1 MARGHDVSIG
11 ERFKLTPKGGIFEV
25 GSIRTEGCLVP
36 HARLFNITDPMDKK
50 FISVEA
56 LTDTKL
62 YAPVKNPDLE
72 LVDGAVE

>member
-50 FISVEA
+50 FISVNA
-56 LTDTKL
+56 LRDTKL
-62 YAPVKNPDLE
+62 YVPVENPDLE
-72 LVDGAVE
+72 PANRSAE

>member
-1 MARGHDVSIG
+1 MARGHDVRIG
-11 ERFKLTPKGGIFEV
+11 ERFKLIPKGGIFEV
-25 GSIRTEGCLVP
+25 SGIRTEGCLVP

-62 YAPVKNPDLE
+62 YAPVQNPDLE
-72 LVDGAVE
+72 LVDGSAE

>member
-1 MARGHDVSIG
+1 MAQGRDVRIG
-11 ERFKLTPKGGIFEV
+11 ERFKSTPNGGIFEV

-50 FISVEA
+50 FISVNA
-56 LTDTKL
+56 LRDAKL

-72 LVDGAVE
+72 LVDGSAE